1 MFFCEKCKET
11 ILWDKISSEIKKIG
25 YELSSN
31 IFELFI
37 FVIDSDGPDNLSA
50 IKQEYSILI
59 DLAKNDYSRYREI
72 YDNLEGFL
80 RKVLYLVDN
89 RLYNESRRD
98 CNKGLYKL
106 CELMNLKNS
115 DRFSNLPSERQA
127 KISTIIG
134 NAMHIRNDNSHN
146 ANNSLKAFDDEII
159 WKPLFVELL
168 SIIVYKDSLIEI
180 KNTYNDELLDKT
192 VILYCKHQ
200 IEKYQAEDFEYIQ
213 IEYEN
218 TKNPEEFDDEESF
231 ELTKGTADTLMK
243 TINFEVTP
251 KIKLIAPA
259 GMGKTKMLEYLNY
272 KFSSELVNEN
282 KKIFP
287 MLIYCND
294 ATGDIKNY
302 NFKDTFFS
310 KIRLSLNSIG
320 YDNIPE
326 EAFYKYLNNN
336 YKIFFL
342 IDGLN
347 EITRSRKD
355 KNKFINSLQDF
366 IKNNKNY
373 FIMTERYSRDAITIT
388 RGIEYYK
395 FSEISEEIKKLFF
408 KAKGIEVLLER
419 LNFIKSSFDSN
430 TQKEM
435 NELLRTPF
443 YLSVICQMSDAILL
457 KKDEQIPKTKFEL
470 MDLFLKELIK
480 REREK
485 GETTANI
492 TYIRY
497 YLLELATL
505 TNENNQSTLENIL
518 EAFSNITDK
527 YGLNKED
534 YSSDHL
540 VELFE
545 QLGFINVVND
555 TISVNDIYAEYINE
569 LLLMNI

>member
-1 MFFCEKCKET
+1 M
-11 ILWDKISSEIKKIG
+11 
-25 YELSSN
+25 
-31 IFELFI
+31 
-37 FVIDSDGPDNLSA
+37 
-50 IKQEYSILI
+50 
-59 DLAKNDYSRYREI
+59 
-72 YDNLEGFL
+72 
-80 RKVLYLVDN
+80 
-89 RLYNESRRD
+89 
-98 CNKGLYKL
+98 
-106 CELMNLKNS
+106 
-115 DRFSNLPSERQA
+115 
-127 KISTIIG
+127 
-134 NAMHIRNDNSHN
+134 
-146 ANNSLKAFDDEII
+146 
-159 WKPLFVELL
+159 
-168 SIIVYKDSLIEI
+168 
-180 KNTYNDELLDKT
+180 
-192 VILYCKHQ
+192 
-200 IEKYQAEDFEYIQ
+200 
-213 IEYEN
+213 
-218 TKNPEEFDDEESF
+218 
-231 ELTKGTADTLMK
+231 
-243 TINFEVTP
+243 
-251 KIKLIAPA
+251 
-259 GMGKTKMLEYLNY
+259 
-272 KFSSELVNEN
+272 
-282 KKIFP
+282 
-287 MLIYCND
+287 
-294 ATGDIKNY
+294 
-302 NFKDTFFS
+302 
-310 KIRLSLNSIG
+310 
-320 YDNIPE
+320 
-326 EAFYKYLNNN
+326 
-336 YKIFFL
+336 
-342 IDGLN
+342 
-347 EITRSRKD
+347 
-355 KNKFINSLQDF
+355 
-366 IKNNKNY
+366 
-373 FIMTERYSRDAITIT
+373 
-388 RGIEYYK
+388 
-395 FSEISEEIKKLFF
+395 FF